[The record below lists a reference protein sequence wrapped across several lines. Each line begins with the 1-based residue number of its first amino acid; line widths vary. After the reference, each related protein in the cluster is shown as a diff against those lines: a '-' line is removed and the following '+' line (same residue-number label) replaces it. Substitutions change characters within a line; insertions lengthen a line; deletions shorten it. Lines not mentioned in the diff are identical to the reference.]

1 MFYLNS
7 KFNIMLLLYSISPKL
22 DFAIAVTTALF
33 AQITLV
39 SDITARTAYT
49 ITIPSIAPYANPP
62 SLSTCFIT
70 GRSVSIFANKLIME
84 REGTLTATTKKKS
97 FGKKK

>member
-49 ITIPSIAPYANPP
+49 ITI
-62 SLSTCFIT
+62 
-70 GRSVSIFANKLIME
+70 
-84 REGTLTATTKKKS
+84 
-97 FGKKK
+97 GKGKPLLHGLLDSM